1 MEFISRRSLLGS
13 SAAAAGSALAFSAGK
28 AQAART
34 KKLSLRTHPL
44 EGLRRPNIK
53 ITGVQLMHLSYR
65 LKPEEEWPDADSHVV
80 AWKTEAAIVTVS
92 TDAGITGL
100 GSCNQFKGPRQMKE
114 YIEAV
119 IAPILRG
126 KNPYD
131 VEELSGGISG
141 PGGRG
146 AWGGVDTA
154 LWDIIAKSQGLP
166 LYKLLAIDTEPVT
179 RIPVYASGGEFSWR
193 RGSRFPGPEDL
204 IRQALTHQKNGYK
217 AFKFR
222 PGAGF
227 GKLGIRISDFV
238 PYVERIRQAVGP
250 EFQLMQEANMRWSV
264 AQCLE
269 IAPVLEAQK
278 FLWFE
283 EPTGR
288 IAQDYLAVKK
298 ALPTVKISGGEK
310 RGNRAENAE
319 MLDSGAYDIVQHSCD
334 DAGVTEAWHMARMA
348 HTRGK
353 LLATHNWGDGL
364 MAVANAHLMA
374 ASPNRLLLEMNMT
387 PDPFKEGVLKDG
399 PVVKDSYFD
408 IPDKPGLGVEL
419 REGLEEMYPPLPGE
433 CFRPDPE
440 MAQNTR

>member
-1 MEFISRRSLLGS
+1 MQSLSGVAGATALTAQQRGGS
-13 SAAAAGSALAFSAGK
+13 SLPKG
-28 AQAART
+28 R
-34 KKLSLRTHPL
+34 LSPL
-44 EGLRRPNIK
+44 DGVIRQNIK
-53 ITGVQLMHLSYR
+53 ITDLNLINLAYR
-65 LKPEEEWPDADSHVV
+65 LKPEEEWPDGGDNMII
-80 AWKTEAAIVTVS
+80 WKTESVIVEVS
-92 TDAGITGL
+92 TDSGLKGIGAC
-100 GSCNQFKGPRQMKE
+100 SRYNGPAAMKAYLE
-114 YIEAV
+114 QVVKPA
-119 IAPILRG
+119 LLG
-126 KNPYD
+126 KNPFD
-131 VEELSGGISG
+131 VEALSGGIAG
-141 PGGRG
+141 HGARG
-146 AWGGVDTA
+146 VWAGVDTA
-154 LWDIIAKSQGLP
+154 LWDIIGKALGLP
-166 LYKLLAIDTEPVT
+166 LYKLLATDTEPQT
-179 RIPVYASGGEFSWR
+179 RIRAYASGGEFSWHK
-193 RGSRFPGPEDL
+193 GSRFPGPEDL
-204 IRQALTHQKNGYK
+204 IRQALAHQKNGYK

-238 PYVERIRQAVGP
+238 PYLERIRQAVGP
-250 EFQLMQEANMRWSV
+250 EFQLIQEANMRWSV

-269 IAPVLEAQK
+269 LAPVLEALK

-310 RGNRAENAE
+310 RSNRAENAE

-353 LLATHNWGDGL
+353 LLCPHNWGDGL

-374 ASPNRLLLEMNMT
+374 ASPNRFLLEMNMT

-419 REGLEEMYPPLPGE
+419 REGLEELYPPLPGE
-433 CFRPDPE
+433 CFRPDPA
-440 MAQNTR
+440 MS

>member
-1 MEFISRRSLLGS
+1 
-13 SAAAAGSALAFSAGK
+13 
-28 AQAART
+28 
-34 KKLSLRTHPL
+34 
-44 EGLRRPNIK
+44 
-53 ITGVQLMHLSYR
+53 
-65 LKPEEEWPDADSHVV
+65 
-80 AWKTEAAIVTVS
+80 
-92 TDAGITGL
+92 
-100 GSCNQFKGPRQMKE
+100 
-114 YIEAV
+114 
-119 IAPILRG
+119 
-126 KNPYD
+126 
-131 VEELSGGISG
+131 
-141 PGGRG
+141 
-146 AWGGVDTA
+146 
-154 LWDIIAKSQGLP
+154 
-166 LYKLLAIDTEPVT
+166 
-179 RIPVYASGGEFSWR
+179 
-193 RGSRFPGPEDL
+193 
-204 IRQALTHQKNGYK
+204 
-217 AFKFR
+217 
-222 PGAGF
+222 
-227 GKLGIRISDFV
+227 
-238 PYVERIRQAVGP
+238 
-250 EFQLMQEANMRWSV
+250 MRWSV

-440 MAQNTR
+440 TAQTTR

>member
-1 MEFISRRSLLGS
+1 VI
-13 SAAAAGSALAFSAGK
+13 
-28 AQAART
+28 
-34 KKLSLRTHPL
+34 
-44 EGLRRPNIK
+44 
-53 ITGVQLMHLSYR
+53 
-65 LKPEEEWPDADSHVV
+65 
-80 AWKTEAAIVTVS
+80 AWKTEAAIVRVS

-119 IAPILRG
+119 IAPILSG

-131 VEELSGGISG
+131 VEDLSGGISG

-166 LYKLLAIDTEPVT
+166 LYRLLAIDTEPVT
-179 RIPVYASGGEFSWR
+179 HIPVYASGGEFSWR
-193 RGSRFPGPEDL
+193 KGSRFPGPEDL
-204 IRQALTHQKNGYK
+204 IKQALAHQKNGYK

-227 GKLGIRISDFV
+227 GKLGIRISDFI
-238 PYVERIRQAVGP
+238 PYLERIRQAVGP

-269 IAPVLEAQK
+269 IAPVLEALR

-288 IAQDYLAVKK
+288 IARDYLAVKK
-298 ALPTVKISGGEK
+298 ALPTVNISGGEK

-353 LLATHNWGDGL
+353 LLCPHNWGDGL
-364 MAVANAHLMA
+364 MGVANAHLLA
-374 ASPNRLLLEMNMT
+374 ASPNRFLLEMNMT

-399 PVVKDSYFD
+399 PVVQDGHLD

-419 REGLEEMYPPLPGE
+419 RAGLEELYPPLPGE
-433 CFRPDPE
+433 CFLPE
-440 MAQNTR
+440 PEIPK

>member
-1 MEFISRRSLLGS
+1 MKTS
-13 SAAAAGSALAFSAGK
+13 SI
-28 AQAART
+28 RN
-34 KKLSLRTHPL
+34 HPL
-44 EGLRRPNIK
+44 EGLRRQNIK
-53 ITGVQLMHLSYR
+53 ITSVKLMHLSYR
-65 LKPEEEWPDADSHVV
+65 LKPDEEWPDADNHVV
-80 AWKTEAAIVTVS
+80 AWKTEAAIVKVT
-92 TDAGITGL
+92 TDVGITGL

-114 YIEAV
+114 YTEAV
-119 IAPILRG
+119 IAPILSG

-131 VEELSGGISG
+131 VEALSGGISG

-154 LWDIIAKSQGLP
+154 LWDIIAKSQGVP
-166 LYKLLAIDTEPVT
+166 LYRLLAIDTEPVG
-179 RIPVYASGGEFSWR
+179 RVPVYASGGEFSWR
-193 RGSRFPGPEDL
+193 KGSRFVGPDDL
-204 IRQALTHQKNGYK
+204 IAQALAHRKNGYR

-227 GKLGIRISDFV
+227 GKLGIRIRDFV
-238 PYVERIRQAVGP
+238 PYLQRIRQAVGP
-250 EFQLMQEANMRWSV
+250 EFQLIQEANMRWSV

-269 IAPVLEAQK
+269 IAPVLEALR

-288 IAQDYLAVKK
+288 TPQDYLAIKA
-298 ALPTVKISGGEK
+298 ALPTVRISGGEK

-348 HTRGK
+348 HTRGR
-353 LLATHNWGDGL
+353 LLCTHNWGDGL

-374 ASPNRLLLEMNMT
+374 ASPNRFLLEMNMT
-387 PDPFKEGVLKDG
+387 PDPFKEGLLKDG
-399 PVVKDSYFD
+399 PVVKDGYFD

-433 CFRPDPE
+433 CFMRDPE
-440 MAQNTR
+440 MPE

>member
-1 MEFISRRSLLGS
+1 
-13 SAAAAGSALAFSAGK
+13 
-28 AQAART
+28 
-34 KKLSLRTHPL
+34 
-44 EGLRRPNIK
+44 
-53 ITGVQLMHLSYR
+53 MHLSYR
-65 LKPEEEWPDADSHVV
+65 LKSGEEWPDADNHVV
-80 AWKTEAAIVTVS
+80 AWKTESAIVTVS

-114 YIEAV
+114 YTGAV
-119 IAPILRG
+119 IAPILKG

-154 LWDIIAKSQGLP
+154 LWDIIARSQGVP
-166 LYKLLAIDTEPVT
+166 LYRLLAIDTEPLT

-193 RGSRFPGPEDL
+193 KGSRFPGPEDL
-204 IRQALTHQKNGYK
+204 VKQALAHQKNGYK

-227 GKLGIRISDFV
+227 GQLGIRISDFI
-238 PYVERIRQAVGP
+238 PYLHRMRQAVGP
-250 EFQLMQEANMRWSV
+250 EFQLIQEANMRWSV

-269 IAPVLEAQK
+269 LAPVLEALK

-283 EPTGR
+283 EPTAR
-288 IAQDYLAVKK
+288 IPQDYLAIKQ

-334 DAGVTEAWHMARMA
+334 DAGLTEAWHMARMA

-353 LLATHNWGDGL
+353 LLCTHNWGDGL

-399 PVVKDSYFD
+399 PVVKDGFFD
-408 IPDKPGLGVEL
+408 LPDKPGLGVEL
-419 REGLEEMYPPLPGE
+419 REGLEELYPPIPGE
-433 CFRPDPE
+433 CFRPDPQ
-440 MAQNTR
+440 MS

>member
-1 MEFISRRSLLGS
+1 MKTPSIRN
-13 SAAAAGSALAFSAGK
+13 
-28 AQAART
+28 
-34 KKLSLRTHPL
+34 HPL
-44 EGLRRPNIK
+44 EGIRRQNIR
-53 ITGVQLMHLSYR
+53 ITGVKLMHLSYR
-65 LKPEEEWPDADSHVV
+65 LKPDEEWPDADNHVV
-80 AWKTEAAIVTVS
+80 AWKTEAAIVNVS
-92 TDAGITGL
+92 TDVGITGL

-114 YIEAV
+114 YTEAV
-119 IAPILRG
+119 IAPVLRG

-131 VEELSGGISG
+131 VEALSGGISG

-154 LWDIIAKSQGLP
+154 LWDIIAKSQGVP
-166 LYKLLAIDTEPVT
+166 LYKLLAIDTEPVVHV
-179 RIPVYASGGEFSWR
+179 PVYASGGEFSWR
-193 RGSRFPGPEDL
+193 KGSRFVGPDDL
-204 IRQALTHQKNGYK
+204 IAQALAHRGNGYR

-227 GKLGIRISDFV
+227 GKLGIRIRDFV
-238 PYVERIRQAVGP
+238 PYLQRIRQAVGP
-250 EFQLMQEANMRWSV
+250 EFQLIQEANMRWSV
-264 AQCLE
+264 TQCLE
-269 IAPVLEAQK
+269 IAPMLEALR

-288 IAQDYLAVKK
+288 RPPDYLAIRE

-310 RGNRAENAE
+310 RCNRAENAE

-348 HTRGK
+348 HTRGR
-353 LLATHNWGDGL
+353 LLCTHNWGDGL

-374 ASPNRLLLEMNMT
+374 ASPNRFLLEMNMT
-387 PDPFKEGVLKDG
+387 PDPFKEGLLKDG
-399 PVVKDSYFD
+399 PVVKDGYFD

-433 CFRPDPE
+433 CFMQDPE
-440 MAQNTR
+440 MPEYQLPGQRW